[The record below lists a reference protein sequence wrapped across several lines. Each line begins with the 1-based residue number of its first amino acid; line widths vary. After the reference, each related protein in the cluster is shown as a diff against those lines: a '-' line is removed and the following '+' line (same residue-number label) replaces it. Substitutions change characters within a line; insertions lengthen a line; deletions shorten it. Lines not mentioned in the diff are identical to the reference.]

1 VISLGAYQADAW
13 PNGPQGC
20 GVLRSSCY
28 NGVLD
33 SDHLT
38 MGAATPHS
46 AEASALGFYF
56 QSFVGLSTLVGQAD
70 DSAIVAVERADDV
83 ELKVN
88 SETLLYQLKHSMGEN
103 PPAVTLASRALWRT
117 LKVWIDLLPSLA
129 LAETS
134 FHLVTVGEL
143 GADSELTALRTPGSK
158 REALVAA
165 LVKEA
170 ERVAQ
175 EREAAKAEGKKIPHA
190 DRADGC
196 DAFLKLSASVRLNL
210 LRRIHV
216 VTGAA
221 TIDQMEAE
229 IASKLHQIRERDR
242 PQIARSLI
250 EWWDRQ
256 VVYALCGRRQ
266 RFIGRDELLQEIAER
281 ISDIE
286 HEVLMPDFELMVPPA
301 DYQPEGLLTRQIAL
315 VGGGN
320 SDIAWAIR
328 EEWRAR
334 QQRAKWIV
342 DRPAMA
348 SKIERHDAIMREEWS
363 DRHGR
368 IVDDCVSVG
377 EDEKRASGLG
387 LLRWTHGDAPKA
399 IEPISPG
406 WQAPFYVRGSFQVLA
421 INREVGWHPDYV
433 ERLKDD
439 EA

>member
-1 VISLGAYQADAW
+1 
-13 PNGPQGC
+13 
-20 GVLRSSCY
+20 
-28 NGVLD
+28 
-33 SDHLT
+33 

-56 QSFVGLSTLVGQAD
+56 QSFVGLSTLVGMAD
-70 DSAIVAVERADDV
+70 DSAIVAMERADDV

-88 SETLLYQLKHSMGEN
+88 NETLLFQLKHSMGEN

-117 LKVWIDLLPSLA
+117 LKVWIDLLPSLS
-129 LAETS
+129 LPETS
-134 FHLVTVGEL
+134 FHLVSVGEL
-143 GADSELTALRTPGSK
+143 SANSELGALRMPKSK
-158 REALVAA
+158 RAPLVAA

-170 ERVAQ
+170 ERVAL
-175 EREAAKAEGKKIPHA
+175 ERDVAKAEGKALPHA

-196 DAFLKLSASVRLNL
+196 AAFLKLSPSVRLNL
-210 LRRIHV
+210 VRRITV

-221 TIDQMEAE
+221 TIAEMEAE
-229 IASKLHQIRERDR
+229 IASKLYQVKAVDR

-256 VVYALCGRRQ
+256 VVYSLCGRRQ
-266 RFIGRDELLQEIAER
+266 RYIGRDELLQEIAER

-286 HEVLMPDFELMVPPA
+286 QDVLMPDFELMAHPA
-301 DYQPEGLLTRQIAL
+301 DYQPEGLLTRQINL

-320 SDIAWAIR
+320 SEIARAIR

-368 IVDDCVSVG
+368 IVDDCASMG
-377 EDEKRASGLG
+377 EEEKCAQGLG
-387 LLRWTHGDAPKA
+387 LLRWTHEDAPKF

-406 WQAPFYVRGSFQVLA
+406 WQAPYYVRGSFQVLA
-421 INREVGWHPDYV
+421 INREVGWHPDFA
-433 ERLKDD
+433 ERLKD
-439 EA
+439 EEE